1 MLTVRRALAI
11 IILLAVVAVV
21 AGIWLNRPDT
31 PQQLLDQLP
40 ADVDLALQELH
51 YTQNENGRA
60 VWSLDATQAEYQ
72 RESGVA
78 RLENVAL
85 VLYQEREF
93 GQVELTARRGHFD
106 QQANEIE
113 ARGDV
118 VLVSERG
125 DRLYTDRLRYDANR
139 KQISTADAFRYLSSG
154 SELTGVGLQIDLV
167 SGRMTVEND
176 VRARFVP
183 EMEP

>member
-1 MLTVRRALAI
+1 M
-11 IILLAVVAVV
+11 
-21 AGIWLNRPDT
+21 
-31 PQQLLDQLP
+31 
-40 ADVDLALQELH
+40 
-51 YTQNENGRA
+51 
-60 VWSLDATQAEYQ
+60 
-72 RESGVA
+72 
-78 RLENVAL
+78 
-85 VLYQEREF
+85 
-93 GQVELTARRGHFD
+93 
-106 QQANEIE
+106 
-113 ARGDV
+113 